1 VITITGFDDH
11 LRLDLI
17 SPHFWTGLIEAG
29 EDVPEV
35 ARGEPAQEASLEQL
49 RGALFGLAGE
59 GKDIKVQVV
68 PLSTAL
74 DWLSQGRLQAATMVI
89 ALQWLALHRAELS
102 ARWAGWGPRLLSSR
116 PRAAN
121 RTAIRKVGPSMG
133 DVDRMA
139 ESVSRASAFL
149 KSPAN
154 PNQPLIALDPPGAL
168 EVDLR

>member
-1 VITITGFDDH
+1 M
-11 LRLDLI
+11 
-17 SPHFWTGLIEAG
+17 
-29 EDVPEV
+29 PEV

-102 ARWAGWGPRLLSSR
+102 ARWAG
-116 PRAAN
+116 
-121 RTAIRKVGPSMG
+121 
-133 DVDRMA
+133 
-139 ESVSRASAFL
+139 
-149 KSPAN
+149 
-154 PNQPLIALDPPGAL
+154 
-168 EVDLR
+168 